1 MGGKENRGFS
11 ADRQTDGREGKTT
24 TMETFLFP
32 REKER
37 EKNNNRVLGEA
48 EMTQP
53 RKRISFARKR
63 NISDELAT

>member
-1 MGGKENRGFS
+1 MGGKENRRFS
-11 ADRQTDGREGKTT
+11 ADRQTDGREGKTM
-24 TMETFLFP
+24 METFLFP

-48 EMTQP
+48 GMTRP

-63 NISDELAT
+63 NISDELAA